1 MMIDVAVVEVLL
13 FSVLGFWSLFVDD
26 VDILLT
32 LSSAWSFV
40 DVVR

>member
-1 MMIDVAVVEVLL
+1 MIDVAVVEVLL
-13 FSVLGFWSLFVDD
+13 LFSVLGFWSIFVDD
-26 VDILLT
+26 VYNLLT